1 MARRIVHVDPAFATR
16 LRELRE
22 ARGMAYR
29 DFGTTSRTY
38 VNELERGIKR
48 PTPEIAQVLDRA
60 LDAGGTL
67 AALVTISDS
76 RQPRPAAEAQPQPAD
91 LEPLAN
97 LVDRLLA
104 AGIGSED
111 EAHQVIDIAI
121 ADIVGR
127 YEAEGP
133 AALAGE
139 TTRLRRQLDDRIRD
153 RPDPATIRGAAQTC
167 GLLAYMAVNLGRFA
181 HADAYALEAFALA
194 REAGD
199 TGLMAWVRGT
209 QSFAAYYRQRY
220 DQAVTYARDGLTYAA
235 DGPQAIRLHV
245 NCEARALA
253 FLPGRRR
260 EAETAVGKAYELA
273 DVHHV
278 PTGLGPC
285 IAFDPYPAGRV
296 VANAITVYQTLGQ
309 PERALT
315 LIAEIGST
323 LAESDSAWSRALIG
337 IDHAATLLQQPD
349 RDVEHAMTVAVAAVD
364 AAAGSPITSIV
375 QRGRALV
382 GADKPWGSAAAAVE
396 LRDRLRAMA
405 QPLRSAG

>member
-1 MARRIVHVDPAFATR
+1 MARRVINVDPTFAAR

-48 PTPEIAQVLDRA
+48 PTPEIAQILDQA

-67 AALVTISDS
+67 SALVTIADS
-76 RQPRPAAEAQPQPAD
+76 RQHRPAADTQPETVD
-91 LEPLAN
+91 LEPLA
-97 LVDRLLA
+97 
-104 AGIGSED
+104 AGIRSDD
-111 EAHQVIDIAI
+111 EAHQVIDIAV
-121 ADIVGR
+121 ADIISR

-139 TTRLRRQLDDRIRD
+139 TTRLRRQLDVRD
-153 RPDPATIRGAAQTC
+153 RRGPAVMRGAAQTC

-199 TGLMAWVRGT
+199 TGLMAWIRGT

-220 DQAVTYARDGLTYAA
+220 DQAVTFARDGLTYAG

-260 EAETAVGKAYELA
+260 EAETAVGRAYELA
-273 DVHHV
+273 DAHHV
-278 PTGLGPC
+278 PAGLGPC
-285 IAFDPYPAGRV
+285 IAFDPYPVGRV
-296 VANAITVYQTLGQ
+296 IANAITVHQTLGQ
-309 PERALT
+309 PDRALV
-315 LIAEIGST
+315 LIDQIGAT

-337 IDHAATLLQQPD
+337 LDHAATLLQQPD
-349 RDVEHAMTVAVAAVD
+349 RDVDHAMAIASTAVD

-382 GADKPWGSAAAAVE
+382 GVDKPWGRAAAAVE
-396 LRDRLRAMA
+396 LRDRLRVMA